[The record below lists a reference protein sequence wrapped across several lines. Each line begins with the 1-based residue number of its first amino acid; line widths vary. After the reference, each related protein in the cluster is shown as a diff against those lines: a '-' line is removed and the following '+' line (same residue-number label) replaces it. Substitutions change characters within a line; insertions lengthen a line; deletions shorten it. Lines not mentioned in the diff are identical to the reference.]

1 MNLYDPWDED
11 HFESDFST
19 LWLIPHGKLTPAEQ
33 WSRAQEARVWCSHAG
48 GFEHGDG
55 DLPAK
60 FTPLRLESDHIR
72 VTAFYR
78 EIGDYAG
85 RLTEN
90 YAGNGIE
97 YPFIVRLV
105 ELEGKDGEVELII
118 AGPVARAFK
127 TNLLGQIENELTPE
141 DASPDSLY
149 ALPEE
154 LAPFG
159 IVPQLPGMYRDM
171 TAREWLLFVR
181 ALYDRGQPEEVAA
194 MLGLTEFLGRR
205 MADLSG
211 GVQRRLSLAA
221 ALLPEPELL
230 LLDEPT
236 VGLDPVAAR
245 EVRGWLHQA
254 MQGRTVLMCT
264 HNLAEAEELCQEV
277 IILRGGRVLLDA
289 PIAKLR
295 ERTAPRLAL
304 ACLQGA
310 AALSTALRALGHCD
324 FQVVD
329 AEVLISLPADASA
342 ERAAPDLLRAL
353 LAAGID
359 VHSCRLVRPSLEDL
373 FLDVLKTGGTAED
386 SHVALPA

>member
-1 MNLYDPWDED
+1 MTAEALPVEIRGASKIFPGPVRALDSCTFVMPRGARTCLLGPNGA
-11 HFESDFST
+11 
-19 LWLIPHGKLTPAEQ
+19 GKT
-33 WSRAQEARVWCSHAG
+33 
-48 GFEHGDG
+48 
-55 DLPAK
+55 
-60 FTPLRLESDHIR
+60 TMLRLLTGALAPS
-72 VTAFYR
+72 
-78 EIGDYAG
+78 AG
-85 RLTEN
+85 T
-90 YAGNGIE
+90 
-97 YPFIVRLV
+97 VRLWGAQSH
-105 ELEGKDGEVELII
+105 ERD
-118 AGPVARAFK
+118 F
-127 TNLLGQIENELTPE
+127 
-141 DASPDSLY
+141 
-149 ALPEE
+149 
-154 LAPFG
+154 LAAKRRVG

>member
-1 MNLYDPWDED
+1 MNAPRNCRAR
-11 HFESDFST
+11 SR
-19 LWLIPHGKLTPAEQ
+19 
-33 WSRAQEARVWCSHAG
+33 SRAGTGMSDAAAARVLATWH
-48 GFEHGDG
+48 DRK
-55 DLPAK
+55 LPAARAESGAPLAASASVLIVDYTRGHWTTGLFLSWNCPVQTIISIQK
-60 FTPLRLESDHIR
+60 LCKVYASGFQALKSVDLTIRRGEIFALLGPNGAGKTTMLRLLTGALAPS
-72 VTAFYR
+72 
-78 EIGDYAG
+78 AG
-85 RLTEN
+85 T
-90 YAGNGIE
+90 
-97 YPFIVRLV
+97 VRLWGAQSH
-105 ELEGKDGEVELII
+105 ERD
-118 AGPVARAFK
+118 F
-127 TNLLGQIENELTPE
+127 
-141 DASPDSLY
+141 
-149 ALPEE
+149 
-154 LAPFG
+154 LAAKRRVG

-181 ALYDRGQPEEVAA
+181 SLYDRGKPEEVAA

-295 ERTAPRLAL
+295 ERTAPKLAL

-310 AALSTALRALGHCD
+310 AALSTALRALGHPD
-324 FQVVD
+324 SQIVD
-329 AEVLISLPADASA
+329 AEVLISIPADASA

-359 VHSCRLVRPSLEDL
+359 VHGCRLVRPSLEDL
-373 FLDVLKTGGTAED
+373 FLDVLKTGDTAED
-386 SHVALPA
+386 SHVDLPA